1 MSTMLGLERGT
12 DSWMPAQARAAA
24 KEEQGS
30 REQLALHPLR
40 IQPPATAPNAYLAT
54 ERSGSAS
61 TSGRHPA
68 PKAEMKTQVHASWRL
83 VRRQRHRRDDHRS
96 FSDRSEEH
104 TSELQ
109 SPM

>member
-68 PKAEMKTQVHASWRL
+68 PEPKLKTTTLAAASKRKNYAER
-83 VRRQRHRRDDHRS
+83 
-96 FSDRSEEH
+96 
-104 TSELQ
+104 
-109 SPM
+109 